1 MDANNQQLRARLNTI
16 WQARDFTSFLKALS
30 DKKPHVIKKGTII
43 FNEGDPVN
51 RLYFIIDGYLKLY
64 RVSEEGRDS
73 TSYLLGP
80 SYVLG
85 IRALTSEDECA
96 KHNAQALTNISVIT
110 ISHKEYFELLT
121 GHPEFLVDLL
131 HVFIDR
137 LNYTERKLEGFML
150 TDATARVA
158 NFLLD
163 TNQRFNSK
171 NSQPVTLPLKLTHQ
185 LIADF
190 VGSFRETVTLS
201 LKKLEGEKIISN
213 NKGLITIINLNRLK
227 RYSYGS

>member
-1 MDANNQQLRARLNTI
+1 MDEKNQQLRQRLNTI
-16 WQARDFTSFLKALS
+16 WQAQDFTAFLKALP

-80 SYVLG
+80 GYVLG

-96 KHNAQALTNISVIT
+96 KHNAQALTNVT
-110 ISHKEYFELLT
+110 SHKEYFDLLSK
-121 GHPEFLVDLL
+121 HPEFLVDLL

-158 NFLLD
+158 YFLLD

-201 LKKLEGEKIISN
+201 LKKLEGEKIITN
-213 NKGLITIINLNRLK
+213 NKGLITIFNINKLK